1 MKILIETVTV
11 ASSILI
17 VEDDEN
23 VSYVISTAL
32 RLSGFSTTET
42 PSGREALEYAASDGP
57 TDLVILDLQL
67 PDLHGF
73 EVCRRLRSAGLT
85 TPVIFL
91 TASDAV
97 EDRLRGLTI
106 GGDDYLTK
114 PFSVEELVARV
125 QVILH
130 RVGKGA
136 DPQVLTSG
144 DLELNDT
151 AHTVTL
157 RGADVVLSPTE
168 YKLLRFLLRN
178 AGQALS
184 RSQILDH
191 VWNYDFDGE
200 SSVVETYISM
210 LRKKVD
216 SSPPHL
222 IRTIRGVGY
231 RLDSC

>member
-1 MKILIETVTV
+1 
-11 ASSILI
+11 
-17 VEDDEN
+17 
-23 VSYVISTAL
+23 
-32 RLSGFSTTET
+32 
-42 PSGREALEYAASDGP
+42 
-57 TDLVILDLQL
+57 
-67 PDLHGF
+67 
-73 EVCRRLRSAGLT
+73 
-85 TPVIFL
+85 L

-144 DLELNDT
+144 DLELNET

-178 AGQALS
+178 AGHALS
-184 RSQILDH
+184 RGQILDH

-231 RLDSC
+231 RLDSR

>member
-1 MKILIETVTV
+1 VP
-11 ASSILI
+11 SNILI

-23 VSYVISTAL
+23 VSYVINTAL

-42 PSGREALEYAASDGP
+42 PSGRQALEHAASER
-57 TDLVILDLQL
+57 TADLVILDLQL

-106 GGDDYLTK
+106 GGDDYLSK

-136 DPQVLTSG
+136 DPRILTCG
-144 DLELNDT
+144 DLELDDT
-151 AHTVTL
+151 AHKVTL
-157 RGADVVLSPTE
+157 RGAHVELSPTE
-168 YKLLRFLLRN
+168 YKLLRFFLRN

-184 RSQILDH
+184 RGQILDH

-210 LRKKVD
+210 LRKKID
-216 SSPPHL
+216 SSPPRL

-231 RLDSC
+231 RLDNP